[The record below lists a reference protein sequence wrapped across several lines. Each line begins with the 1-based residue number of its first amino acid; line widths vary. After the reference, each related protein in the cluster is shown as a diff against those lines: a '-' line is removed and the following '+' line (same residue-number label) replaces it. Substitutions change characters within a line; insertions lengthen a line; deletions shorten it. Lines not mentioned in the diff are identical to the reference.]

1 MKLKLKEKSGFT
13 LDLSS
18 RLVAEVALRLRTETP
33 RMIFHL
39 YLLLMES
46 ETQIRVRN
54 AESQQRHD
62 LWTQMEKG
70 ESW

>member
-13 LDLSS
+13 LDLPS
-18 RLVAEVALRLRTETP
+18 RLVAEVALRLRTGTP

-39 YLLLMES
+39 YLLLMEN